1 MAHPC
6 LKEMARSSTPPAVRK
21 FRNHI
26 QPELGATRVH
36 PGKGNDPDVASTL
49 VHGIRTKSAFSS
61 RSLLNPPLKTSLQNK
76 LQELSDDV
84 YASGHKAPLG
94 RSYDQRMGLPSWYN
108 DRTTFG
114 VKTITDGA
122 AREIINPPK
131 TAVEVEKNAQVGH
144 EAYVLSHNAYY
155 VGERIDRKYD
165 WYHCSKDSRFGM
177 LTPHFNDGRNVGK
190 CLCGL
195 GESRKFC
202 NPKTVWK
209 RSGNKEKLEPKSDK
223 ANWMRRNPLNLPPD
237 HTFGLLPPLDEYGA
251 GETIHSTGPGQ
262 YARGPDP
269 QRSLVNAVRHH
280 LKKVNFQNFPS
291 LLQAFRHYDKK
302 GKGRID
308 KEDLQAVCRQFQ
320 LDVGGP
326 VLGDLMDC
334 CDTDKDGQINFLEFA
349 NYLNWKDM
357 MFIDP
362 RDQRIITNER
372 KYLSQS
378 EQRPAYQALI
388 KPEDLEPVEPGSSKK
403 TPRTLRR
410 LIADPDHFFIA
421 SSLIGPIS
429 DRPLTSNSRTYGI
442 PSVRSDLAVPRIKR
456 VADTTDYG
464 DTSRAADLLHPSVYA
479 LRGVHEEDFFCPRT
493 KEEIAEIFSNVGV
506 NISGETFEEAWRL
519 ASMRQPHGDVCV
531 EDFRD
536 VLKEMKAM

>member
-1 MAHPC
+1 MKQHCDAGRTSHVENTC
-6 LKEMARSSTPPAVRK
+6 FEVHLRFLK
-21 FRNHI
+21 
-26 QPELGATRVH
+26 
-36 PGKGNDPDVASTL
+36 
-49 VHGIRTKSAFSS
+49 S
-61 RSLLNPPLKTSLQNK
+61 RSLLNPTLKTSLQNK

-144 EAYVLSHNAYY
+144 EWYVLSHNAYY

-177 LTPHFNDGRNVGK
+177 LTPHFNDGRNV
-190 CLCGL
+190 
-195 GESRKFC
+195 
-202 NPKTVWK
+202 
-209 RSGNKEKLEPKSDK
+209 
-223 ANWMRRNPLNLPPD
+223 
-237 HTFGLLPPLDEYGA
+237 GA

-362 RDQRIITNER
+362 RDQRILTNER